1 MSEVYYTTVYC
12 TTIKLELIYLLVYIY
27 RIHLQNE
34 CVILWNID
42 TMTVAHSKY
51 TIILYQ
57 IVNIPFI
64 SCLIDIVDKHCCSYM
79 LMINSH

>member
-51 TIILYQ
+51 T
-57 IVNIPFI
+57 V
-64 SCLIDIVDKHCCSYM
+64 SDCKHSVYFM
-79 LMINSH
+79 SHRHSRQALL